1 MPIASERSERSNLA
15 QGERIKVR
23 EKAKMGKKRN
33 HSGTGGSTHSPIKGW
48 QVGGQAVI
56 EGVMMRSPESVT
68 VAIRKNDGQIVVK
81 KEPYIAL
88 SKRYKLLNLPIIR
101 GAVVLIESLYLG
113 IKALSFSA
121 EEAMEE
127 EEKPLKKESE
137 RIKVAAS
144 AGETVKKEKIFT
156 TLWLILSLL
165 MGFALAFL
173 IFFYLPLILTG
184 LTGVKGGFLF
194 NLIDGLI
201 RITFF
206 LIYIWVISLW
216 KSMRRIFEYHGAEHK
231 SIFTFE
237 AGKDLTVENA
247 KKYSTRHPGCGTSF
261 LLIVM
266 VMSILVFM
274 FLGRPHTISDR
285 LTRLLFVPLIAGIS
299 YELTKLSR
307 KKRGNRIVKMLIAPG
322 LWLQRITTKEPDEAQ
337 LKVALAALK
346 SALK

>member
-1 MPIASERSERSNLA
+1 MRIAYFLSPLW
-15 QGERIKVR
+15 GEDKVR
-23 EKAKMGKKRN
+23 GYEIRDIGVRGKAKMGKKRN
-33 HSGTGGSTHSPIKGW
+33 YSGTGGSTHSPIKGW

-68 VAIRKNDGQIVVK
+68 VAIRKNDDRIVVK
-81 KEPYIAL
+81 KESYIAL

-137 RIKVAAS
+137 RMKVAAS
-144 AGETVKKEKIFT
+144 VGETVEKENLEKETEKKTLDAKKEKKEKIFT

-184 LTGVKGGFLF
+184 LTRVKGGFLF

-231 SIFTFE
+231 SIFAFE

-266 VMSILVFM
+266 IVSILVFM

-322 LWLQRITTKEPDEAQ
+322 
-337 LKVALAALK
+337 
-346 SALK
+346 

>member
-1 MPIASERSERSNLA
+1 
-15 QGERIKVR
+15 
-23 EKAKMGKKRN
+23 
-33 HSGTGGSTHSPIKGW
+33 
-48 QVGGQAVI
+48 
-56 EGVMMRSPESVT
+56 MMRSPKSVT
-68 VAIRKNDGQIVVK
+68 VAVRKNDGQILVK
-81 KEPYIAL
+81 KQPYIAL

-113 IKALSFSA
+113 IKALNFSA

-127 EEKPLKKESE
+127 EKPAKKESE
-137 RIKVAAS
+137 RAKVAAS
-144 AGETVKKEKIFT
+144 ARGAGGKENLEKGTKKETLEAKKGKKEKIFT

-165 MGFALAFL
+165 MGFSLALL

-206 LIYIWVISLW
+206 LIYVWLISLW

-247 KKYSTRHPGCGTSF
+247 KKYSTHHPGCGTSF

-266 VMSILVFM
+266 LVSILVFM

-307 KKRGNRIVKMLIAPG
+307 KKRKNRIVKMLIVPG
-322 LWLQRITTKEPDEAQ
+322 LWLQKITTKEPDEAQ
-337 LKVALAALK
+337 LEVAIAALK

>member
-1 MPIASERSERSNLA
+1 MNEKDKPPKMP
-15 QGERIKVR
+15 V
-23 EKAKMGKKRN
+23 
-33 HSGTGGSTHSPIKGW
+33 STRKF

-56 EGVMMRSPESVT
+56 EGVMMRSPKSFT
-68 VAIRKNDGQIVVK
+68 VAIRKSNGQIMIK

-88 SKRYKLLNLPIIR
+88 TERFKFLKIPIIR

-127 EEKPLKKESE
+127 ENP
-137 RIKVAAS
+137 
-144 AGETVKKEKIFT
+144 ETKTLDAKKEKKEETFV

-165 MGFALAFL
+165 MGFALALF
-173 IFFYLPLILTG
+173 IFFYLPLILVE

-206 LIYIWVISLW
+206 LIYIWAISLW
-216 KSMRRIFEYHGAEHK
+216 KSMRRVFEYHGAEHK
-231 SIFTFE
+231 SIFAFE
-237 AGKDLTVENA
+237 AGEDLTPENI
-247 KKYSTRHPGCGTSF
+247 KKYSTHHPACGTSF

-266 VMSILVFM
+266 VVSILVFM
-274 FLGRPHTISDR
+274 FLGRPHTISER

-299 YELTKLSR
+299 YEVTRLSR
-307 KKRGNRIVKMLIAPG
+307 KRKNSKIVKILTTPG
-322 LWLQRITTKEPDEAQ
+322 LWLQKITTKEPDEKQ
-337 LKVALAALK
+337 LKVAIAALK
-346 SALK
+346 SALE

>member
-1 MPIASERSERSNLA
+1 MDKKKNHPSADRSIDAL
-15 QGERIKVR
+15 
-23 EKAKMGKKRN
+23 
-33 HSGTGGSTHSPIKGW
+33 PKGW

-56 EGVMMRSPESVT
+56 EGVMMRSPKSVT

-127 EEKPLKKESE
+127 ESPPKKESE
-137 RIKVAAS
+137 KIKTAAS
-144 AGETVKKEKIFT
+144 TRETVEKENLEKPTKKKTLDAKKEKKEKIST

-165 MGFALAFL
+165 MGFALALL

-237 AGKDLTVENA
+237 AGRDLTVENA
-247 KKYSTRHPGCGTSF
+247 KKYSTHHPGCGTSF

-266 VMSILVFM
+266 LVSILVFM

-307 KKRGNRIVKMLIAPG
+307 KKRGNRIVKMLIVPG
-322 LWLQRITTKEPDEAQ
+322 LWLQKITTKEPDKAQ
-337 LKVALAALK
+337 LEVALVALK

>member
-1 MPIASERSERSNLA
+1 MD
-15 QGERIKVR
+15 
-23 EKAKMGKKRN
+23 KKRS
-33 HSGTGGSTHSPIKGW
+33 HSDTDSSTESPIKGW

-127 EEKPLKKESE
+127 ESPPKKESGKAK
-137 RIKVAAS
+137 IAAS
-144 AGETVKKEKIFT
+144 TGETVKKEKIFT

-165 MGFALAFL
+165 MGFALALL

-194 NLIDGLI
+194 NLIDGFI

-206 LIYIWVISLW
+206 LIYVWAISLW

-266 VMSILVFM
+266 LVSILVFM

-307 KKRGNRIVKMLIAPG
+307 KKRKNRIVKMLIVPG
-322 LWLQRITTKEPDEAQ
+322 LWLQKITTKEPDEAQ

>member
-1 MPIASERSERSNLA
+1 MD
-15 QGERIKVR
+15 
-23 EKAKMGKKRN
+23 KKRN
-33 HSGTGGSTHSPIKGW
+33 YSGTDGSTDTSIKGW

-81 KEPYIAL
+81 KESYIAL

-127 EEKPLKKESE
+127 ESPPKKESGKAK
-137 RIKVAAS
+137 IAAS
-144 AGETVKKEKIFT
+144 TGETVKKEKIFT

-165 MGFALAFL
+165 MGFALALL

-194 NLIDGLI
+194 NLIDGFI

-206 LIYIWVISLW
+206 LIYVWAISLW

-266 VMSILVFM
+266 LVSILVFM

-307 KKRGNRIVKMLIAPG
+307 KKRKNRIVKMLIVPG
-322 LWLQRITTKEPDEAQ
+322 LWLQKITTKEPDEAQ

>member
-1 MPIASERSERSNLA
+1 MNEKNKPPKMP
-15 QGERIKVR
+15 V
-23 EKAKMGKKRN
+23 
-33 HSGTGGSTHSPIKGW
+33 STRKF

-56 EGVMMRSPESVT
+56 EGVMMRSPKSFT
-68 VAIRKNDGQIVVK
+68 VAIRKSNGQIMIK

-88 SKRYKLLNLPIIR
+88 TERFKFLKIPIIR

-127 EEKPLKKESE
+127 ENP
-137 RIKVAAS
+137 
-144 AGETVKKEKIFT
+144 ETKTLDAKKEKKEETFV

-165 MGFALAFL
+165 MGFALALF
-173 IFFYLPLILTG
+173 IFFYLPLILVE

-206 LIYIWVISLW
+206 LIYIWAISLW
-216 KSMRRIFEYHGAEHK
+216 KSMRRVFEYHGAEHK
-231 SIFTFE
+231 SIFAFE
-237 AGKDLTVENA
+237 AGEDLTPENI
-247 KKYSTRHPGCGTSF
+247 KKYSTHHPGCGTSF

-266 VMSILVFM
+266 VVSILVFM
-274 FLGRPHTISDR
+274 FLGRPHTISER

-299 YELTKLSR
+299 YEVVRLSR
-307 KKRGNRIVKMLIAPG
+307 KRKSSKIVKILTAPG
-322 LWLQRITTKEPDEAQ
+322 LWLQKITTKEPDEKQ
-337 LKVALAALK
+337 LKVAIAALK
-346 SALK
+346 SALE

>member
-1 MPIASERSERSNLA
+1 MD
-15 QGERIKVR
+15 
-23 EKAKMGKKRN
+23 KKRN
-33 HSGTGGSTHSPIKGW
+33 YSGTGGSTHSPIKGW

-127 EEKPLKKESE
+127 EKPAKKESE
-137 RIKVAAS
+137 RMKVAAS
-144 AGETVKKEKIFT
+144 AGETVEKENFKKPTEKKTLDAKKEKKEKIFT

-165 MGFALAFL
+165 MGFALALL

-206 LIYIWVISLW
+206 LIYVWAISLW

-237 AGKDLTVENA
+237 AGKDLTVGNA

-266 VMSILVFM
+266 LVSILVFM

-307 KKRGNRIVKMLIAPG
+307 KKRKNRIVKMLIVPG
-322 LWLQRITTKEPDEAQ
+322 LWLQKITTKEPDEAQ
-337 LKVALAALK
+337 LQVALTALK

>member
-1 MPIASERSERSNLA
+1 
-15 QGERIKVR
+15 
-23 EKAKMGKKRN
+23 MGKKRN
-33 HSGTGGSTHSPIKGW
+33 YSGTGGSTDTSTKGW

-88 SKRYKLLNLPIIR
+88 GKRYRLLNIPIIR

-127 EEKPLKKESE
+127 EKPGKKEIE
-137 RIKVAAS
+137 RAKVAAS
-144 AGETVKKEKIFT
+144 AGEIVEKENLEKLTKKKTLDVKKEKKEKIFT

-165 MGFALAFL
+165 MGFALSFL

-184 LTGVKGGFLF
+184 LTRVKGGFLF

-231 SIFTFE
+231 SIFAFE

-247 KKYSTRHPGCGTSF
+247 KKYSTHHPGCGTSF

>member
-1 MPIASERSERSNLA
+1 
-15 QGERIKVR
+15 
-23 EKAKMGKKRN
+23 MGKKKN
-33 HSGTGGSTHSPIKGW
+33 YSDTGGSTHSPIKGW

-88 SKRYKLLNLPIIR
+88 NKRYKLLNLPIIR
-101 GAVVLIESLYLG
+101 GAIVLIESLYLG

-127 EEKPLKKESE
+127 EKPGKKESE
-137 RIKVAAS
+137 RMKVAAS

-165 MGFALAFL
+165 MGFALALL

-184 LTGVKGGFLF
+184 LTRVKGGFLF

-231 SIFTFE
+231 SIFAFE

-247 KKYSTRHPGCGTSF
+247 KKYSTHHPGCGTSF

-266 VMSILVFM
+266 IVSILVFM

-285 LTRLLFVPLIAGIS
+285 LTRLLFFPLIAGIS

>member
-1 MPIASERSERSNLA
+1 MD
-15 QGERIKVR
+15 
-23 EKAKMGKKRN
+23 KKRS
-33 HSGTGGSTHSPIKGW
+33 HSDTDSSTESPIKGW

-81 KEPYIAL
+81 KESYIAL

-127 EEKPLKKESE
+127 ESPPKKESGKAK
-137 RIKVAAS
+137 IAAS
-144 AGETVKKEKIFT
+144 TGETVKKEKIFT

-165 MGFALAFL
+165 MGFALALL

-206 LIYIWVISLW
+206 LIYVWAISLW

-266 VMSILVFM
+266 LVSILVFM

-307 KKRGNRIVKMLIAPG
+307 KKRKNRIVKMLIVPG
-322 LWLQRITTKEPDEAQ
+322 LWLQKITTKEPDEAQ